1 MEDVAGGGKDVS
13 TRALCWALEGKLN
26 VGTEPNLPTCLGE
39 GNDGKG
45 VGVDPQ
51 T

>member
-1 MEDVAGGGKDVS
+1 MEDMAGGGKDVLA
-13 TRALCWALEGKLN
+13 RAPCCALEGKLS

-39 GNDGKG
+39 GNDRKG

>member
-1 MEDVAGGGKDVS
+1 MAGSGKDVL
-13 TRALCWALEGKLN
+13 TRTPCCALEGKLN
-26 VGTEPNLPTCLGE
+26 VGAEPNLPTCLGE

-45 VGVDPQ
+45 VGMDSQ

>member
-1 MEDVAGGGKDVS
+1 MEDMAGGGKDVL
-13 TRALCWALEGKLN
+13 TRASCCALEGKLN

-39 GNDGKG
+39 GNDRKG